1 MRRSREGITPV
12 PFIGEI
18 FALEYNLESSPIGQS
33 VGVLSVNLTC
43 EDHCILLYT
52 QTVRHSNS
60 IFTVAA
66 LRCELGKMKKTRNR
80 KQNLSPCKHFPALS
94 MGTSCN
100 LSNFSLLGATNHRA
114 QISMTYENL
123 TLTSC

>member
-1 MRRSREGITPV
+1 MRRSREGMTFPAL
-12 PFIGEI
+12 GKY
-18 FALEYNLESSPIGQS
+18 FALEDNFESSPIGQS
-33 VGVLSVNLTC
+33 IGVLSVNLAR
-43 EDHCILLYT
+43 EDHYILLYT

-66 LRCELGKMKKTRNR
+66 LHCELGKMKKTRNR
-80 KQNLSPCKHFPALS
+80 KQNLSPCKHFRALS

-100 LSNFSLLGATNHRA
+100 LSNFSLLGATNHRP

-123 TLTSC
+123 ALTSC

>member
-1 MRRSREGITPV
+1 MRRSTCREGMTFP
-12 PFIGEI
+12 
-18 FALEYNLESSPIGQS
+18 SSGKYLLWKTTSNRVQS
-33 VGVLSVNLTC
+33 AKALSVNLTR
-43 EDHCILLYT
+43 EDHYILHT

-80 KQNLSPCKHFPALS
+80 KQNLSPCKHFLALS

-100 LSNFSLLGATNHRA
+100 LTNFSLFGATNHRA
-114 QISMTYENL
+114 QISMTYQKL
-123 TLTSC
+123 ALTSC